1 MSTGVSSDVKITVFG
16 LGYVGVVTAACLA
29 DDGHEVV
36 GVDVSDDKVGL
47 LNQGQSPIIEEFV
60 SEMVAEGVSTGRLR
74 ATTNAEEGLRH
85 AEVAFVCVG
94 TPSKADGSLDL
105 TYVEAVAS
113 QIAGH
118 ACHRAAPLL
127 VVFRSTMLPG
137 SMNGIV
143 IPKMKDVAGDM
154 IGNRCRV
161 VYHPE
166 FLREGSSVKDF
177 RNPPKIVVGVGDEA
191 EAAPLLRVYDERYP
205 GPRILC
211 GIAVAEMVKY
221 SDNLFHALKIT
232 FANEIGQFCLAHG
245 VDSQRVMEIFTQ
257 DTALNISPRY
267 LKPGFAFGG
276 SCLPKDLR
284 AFLANARIKALEL
297 PMLQGVLPSN
307 RHQVERVLAVV
318 MSLKPKTVGF
328 FGLAFKQGTD
338 DLRESPYVELAERLL
353 GKGLSL
359 TIYDR
364 HVDLSRLV
372 GRNRSYVQEK
382 LPHLAAML
390 VDDIARLGQCDL
402 LVVCHRPPEGLLA
415 ACRTSGTRL
424 CDLTGTIGVDAL
436 QGIVRIV

>member
-1 MSTGVSSDVKITVFG
+1 MKITVFG

-36 GVDVSDDKVGL
+36 GVDISDEKVGL
-47 LNQGQSPIIEEFV
+47 MNQGLAPIIEDLV
-60 SEMVAEGVSTGRLR
+60 GDMVAAGVSQGRLR
-74 ATTNAEEGLRH
+74 ATTDAGEGLRH

-118 ACHRAAPLL
+118 ARDRAAPLL

-143 IPKMKDVAGDM
+143 LPRMIDVAGDV

-166 FLREGSSVKDF
+166 FLREGSSVRDF
-177 RNPPKIVVGVGDEA
+177 RNPPKIVVGVGNEA
-191 EAAPLLRVYDERYP
+191 DAATLLGIYDDRYP

-211 GIAVAEMVKY
+211 AVAVAEMVKY

-245 VDSQRVMEIFTQ
+245 IDSQRVMEIFTQ

-284 AFLANARIKALEL
+284 AFLANARIKALDL

-307 RHQVERVLAVV
+307 RHQVERVLATV
-318 MSLKPKTVGF
+318 MALKPKTVGF

-359 TIYDR
+359 MIYDR

-390 VDDIARLGQCDL
+390 VEDAARLGQCDL
-402 LVVCHRPPEGLLA
+402 VLVCHRPPEDVLA
-415 ACRTSGTRL
+415 SWRAEGATT
-424 CDLTGTIGVDAL
+424 CDLTGTLCGEESRDV
-436 QGIVRIV
+436 VRIV